1 MRLVRSP
8 GAVGLV
14 RALELVELVDLVGQ
28 ASRAGEETKDRRYL
42 SDVVRDNVEV
52 YDLTAFFAS
61 MLFRTQSQTNNFQI
75 SQVTCCTWRKAKRH
89 NS

>member
-14 RALELVELVDLVGQ
+14 RALELVELVDLAGQ

-52 YDLTAFFAS
+52 YDLIAFCCIPVVSNTISNKTNPNFTS
-61 MLFRTQSQTNNFQI
+61 HMLYMEESKTT
-75 SQVTCCTWRKAKRH
+75 
-89 NS
+89 